1 MDKKTQQRE
10 TQLSLHVDD
19 YRAYFKKV
27 FAKAY
32 DFQIRTIHTRQM
44 TEVNLYY
51 FNGLVDLTML
61 DELVAKSIV
70 SIEKRSSL
78 DPSDRIVSLTNH
90 ELPLNLEDI
99 KKGLLNGQV
108 LIHINA
114 HPPYLLNINHDPSRQ
129 VTEPT
134 TEYQVFGPKL
144 GFVESVDNNIGILR
158 YYLKDCELHTLEAFT
173 GKENKMKI
181 AIAYIYSLIDEASLT
196 FINKKIDRLKN
207 KEISTLGELARHF
220 QHDVYSLFP
229 QSVLTE
235 RPDHAKESLLDGKF
249 VIFLGYHT
257 FCIITPVQLLDTIGS
272 SEDSSFTV
280 SWNKLLIRVMRL
292 LCMIIGT
299 ILPALYVALV
309 AFHPELIPTTFT
321 LTIAKS
327 RAQIPITASFE
338 ALLMLF
344 ALDVLVEAS
353 IRLPSFVG
361 QTIGIV
367 GGLVIGTAA
376 AEAGIVSNIMVVTIA
391 FTAICTFVIPSWE
404 FVFTWRIMR
413 YIYVLVASFLGLYGL
428 SLLFGLTFLHLCK
441 LKAHDRP
448 YLEPLSPFNFK
459 KLRTFFHSRP

>member
-1 MDKKTQQRE
+1 MDKQNQHGE

-19 YRAYFKKV
+19 YKAYLKNL
-27 FAKAY
+27 FANAY
-32 DFQIRTIHTRQM
+32 DFQIRTVHTKQM

-51 FNGLVDLTML
+51 FNGLVDITLL

-70 SIEKRSSL
+70 SIEQSSTI
-78 DPSDRIVSLTNH
+78 DPNDTIVSLTNH
-90 ELPLNLEDI
+90 TLPLKLDDI
-99 KKGLLNGQV
+99 KEGLLNGQV
-108 LIHINA
+108 LVHINA
-114 HPPYLLNINHDPSRQ
+114 HSPYLLTINSDPARQ
-129 VTEPT
+129 VAEPT

-144 GFVESVDNNIGILR
+144 GFVESVDKNIGILR
-158 YYLKDCELHTLEAFT
+158 YYLKDCELHTVETLA
-173 GKENKMKI
+173 GKENTMKV
-181 AIAYIYSLIDEASLT
+181 AVAYIHSLIDETSLS
-196 FINKKIDRLKN
+196 FINEKIEHLKN
-207 KEISTLGELARHF
+207 KEISSLGQLARHF
-220 QHDVYSLFP
+220 QHDFYSLFP

-249 VIFLGYHT
+249 VIFLSYHT
-257 FCIITPVQLLDTIGS
+257 FCIVTPVQLLDTIGS
-272 SEDSSFTV
+272 IEDSSFTV
-280 SWNKLLIRVMRL
+280 SWNKLFIRVLRL

-299 ILPALYVALV
+299 TLPALYVALV

-321 LTIAKS
+321 LTIAQS

-404 FVFTWRIMR
+404 FVFTWRVMR
-413 YIYVLVASFLGLYGL
+413 YVYVLVASFLGLYGL
-428 SLLFGLTFLHLCK
+428 SLVFGLTFLHLCK
-441 LKAHDRP
+441 LKAHDKP
-448 YLEPLSPFNFK
+448 YLEPISPFNFK
-459 KLRTFFHSRP
+459 KLRTFFHSRS